1 MRQSFVEIV
10 LIFFFKICIQI
21 FIHVY
26 FMMQLLNMKISL
38 IPMQL
43 EPRRIVTSL
52 QIKKTQNTF
61 IVFDLKMYRKLRHF
75 VL

>member
-38 IPMQL
+38 ISMQF
-43 EPRRIVTSL
+43 EPRQIVNSL
-52 QIKKTQNTF
+52 QIKKMQNTF
-61 IVFDLKMYRKLRHF
+61 TVCIRSPN
-75 VL
+75 